1 MSVVWHFPACCMAK
15 LKCIAVD
22 GVRLWFWSDDHN
34 PPHFHAKRAGEWELK
49 VKFMESST
57 AEMFELVKGNKVP
70 TAYTKLLEK
79 LVTENRLSIL
89 DEWEKSVQQ
98 K

>member
-1 MSVVWHFPACCMAK
+1 MAK

-22 GVRLWFWSDDHN
+22 GVHLWFWSDDHN

-49 VKFMESST
+49 VNFMESSV
-57 AEMFELVKGNKVP
+57 AKMFELVKGNKVP
-70 TAYTKLLEK
+70 STYTKHLKELVDEK
-79 LVTENRLSIL
+79 RLSIL
-89 DEWEKSVQQ
+89 EEWERSVHQ